1 MKKFVL
7 ILSLFVMTGIAAHA
21 QVRIRYDVVI
31 GRARPNR
38 AEADAMHREEAS
50 HPGIMSSIRS
60 IQDAMNSLRNAPSDF
75 GGHKG
80 EAMVSLQNAYIAL
93 KKALYYRIYADSH

>member
-21 QVRIRYDVVI
+21 QVRVRYDVII
-31 GRARPNR
+31 GRSAPNR
-38 AEADAMHREEAS
+38 AESDAMHREEAS
-50 HPGIMSSIRS
+50 HPGIMASIRN

-75 GGHKG
+75 GGHKE
-80 EAMVSLQNAYIAL
+80 EAMASLQNAYIAL
-93 KKALYYRIYADSH
+93 KKALYYRLYVNTH